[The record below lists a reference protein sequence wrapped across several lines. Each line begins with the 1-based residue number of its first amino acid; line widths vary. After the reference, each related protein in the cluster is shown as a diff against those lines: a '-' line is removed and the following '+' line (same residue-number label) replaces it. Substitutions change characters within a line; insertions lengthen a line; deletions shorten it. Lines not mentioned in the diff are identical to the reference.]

1 MRHADHRVHRRAD
14 LVAHVREEGALRL
27 IGRLCLLLGQRQ
39 RLVGGFEVGGALA
52 YACFQVGI
60 EAADVAGQPRHL
72 DAAVAQ
78 LRDGL
83 CQLLEE
89 GHCRVDALAAVARHA
104 LERRHVRGLVKAVPA
119 CLGAEDFRVDQI
131 VVEEKLPGEQ
141 VADVPVAEHERC
153 HDVPHV
159 VLAAVELE
167 RPWRY
172 AAREYRVALVAIHA
186 HLRADAV
193 ELGADVLPADGDQHL
208 AVRVEDGAEDAGD
221 LVEVVH
227 HRLDDRRVD
236 DVLQLQQFDVALGRE
251 DGVELALHARFALA
265 QRDFRGFALADVAH
279 ESDDLSVADAVP
291 AGADFH
297 VPQRTVLAPVHR
309 LELVAT
315 DVHDAPDVFGDLL
328 A

>member
-1 MRHADHRVHRRAD
+1 MPITAFIGVRI
-14 LVAHVREEGALRL
+14 LAHVREEGALRL

-167 RPWRY
+167 VPG
-172 AAREYRVALVAIHA
+172 ATPRESIVSLSWQFMHICGLTRWNLVQMSCQPTAISTLPSVSRMAL
-186 HLRADAV
+186 RM
-193 ELGADVLPADGDQHL
+193 
-208 AVRVEDGAEDAGD
+208 
-221 LVEVVH
+221 
-227 HRLDDRRVD
+227 
-236 DVLQLQQFDVALGRE
+236 
-251 DGVELALHARFALA
+251 
-265 QRDFRGFALADVAH
+265 
-279 ESDDLSVADAVP
+279 
-291 AGADFH
+291 
-297 VPQRTVLAPVHR
+297 PVT
-309 LELVAT
+309 L
-315 DVHDAPDVFGDLL
+315 
-328 A
+328 